1 MVFKSFF
8 NRNKVFLVPKNLICF
23 YIIKQGFRFALPLK
37 DKVKGK
43 SWTDFNPPSPP
54 EGGEG
59 QNLSATAHLKEDAQ
73 ECP

>member
-1 MVFKSFF
+1 MSSHTKKNDKKDHFFNCFFYFKITYKYMVFKSFF

-43 SWTDFNPPSPP
+43 S
-54 EGGEG
+54 
-59 QNLSATAHLKEDAQ
+59 
-73 ECP
+73 